1 MGICYIVGAG
11 DCRESFLPKEG
22 DLVIAADG
30 GALHLLRMGV
40 RPDLFVGDFDSIDS
54 AGDAPVV
61 LRHPVEKDDTD
72 TALAV
77 RAGEARGYREF
88 FLYGALGGERFD
100 HSVANLQLLL
110 SCAKRGLSVTIV
122 SGKQRTR
129 VLREGEKMT
138 FSADARGYVSVF
150 AFGGDARGVT
160 LSGLKYPLTDATLSP
175 DAPLGVSNELT
186 GKAAEIS
193 AAEGYLLVIREEN
206 EGEGL

>member
-30 GALHLLRMGV
+30 GALHLSRMGV

-129 VLREGEKMT
+129 VLRAGETLT
-138 FSADARGYVSVF
+138 FSAAARGFISVF
-150 AFGGDARGVT
+150 AFGCEAQGVT
-160 LSGLKYPLTDATLSP
+160 LSGLKYPLRDATLSP
-175 DAPLGVSNELT
+175 DCPLGVSNEFI
-186 GKAAEIS
+186 GEACEIR
-193 AAEGYLLVIREEN
+193 AKRGHLLVIWQEN
-206 EGEGL
+206 GGEDR